1 MSVALAAQMMGRAL
15 GTMKSPDVWLW
26 GPRTDLLWI
35 AGGASLLF
43 GALAVPAL
51 VAWPSGTAWL
61 LLLLVQLGMLCNF
74 PHYAATYETV
84 YRERA
89 KNPPAWRTLLVSL
102 VPAVAF
108 LGIAGMYVETALPLT
123 FRLYVAWS
131 AYHYAAQN
139 FGIAS
144 MYSARASA
152 PLTSFE
158 KQALKLAFVAVG
170 LPAAL
175 RGATTGLAPVLDEL
189 GRYWL
194 GVGLLALSLGA
205 FGTLVLRRRREG
217 RAFPLPVVVIF
228 GSQVVWELLPS
239 LRFVSHASWVGAV
252 DTLWPAAIPFFHCAQ
267 YLGVVGWRARGVG
280 AGQAVRPLF
289 WYAGLVVGGLLL
301 FRGTALL
308 QGLAFD
314 RPAMQLNLVVAVV
327 NIHHFVIDGMIWRKR
342 MPAPSARTA
351 LAAPPSIAAA
361 ATAHSLPETA

>member
-1 MSVALAAQMMGRAL
+1 M
-15 GTMKSPDVWLW
+15 P
-26 GPRTDLLWI
+26 
-35 AGGASLLF
+35 
-43 GALAVPAL
+43 
-51 VAWPSGTAWL
+51 
-61 LLLLVQLGMLCNF
+61 C
-74 PHYAATYETV
+74 
-84 YRERA
+84 
-89 KNPPAWRTLLVSL
+89 
-102 VPAVAF
+102 
-108 LGIAGMYVETALPLT
+108 
-123 FRLYVAWS
+123 
-131 AYHYAAQN
+131 
-139 FGIAS
+139 
-144 MYSARASA
+144 RASA

-189 GRYWL
+189 ELQL

-205 FGTLVLRRRREG
+205 FGTLLLRRRREG

-351 LAAPPSIAAA
+351 LAAPPSIMPSAWQHLTPGAACATRAGLPRAGLTGLPGARTRRAVDFRLPREGGGRRRRCLHRGWILACALSSRAAA
-361 ATAHSLPETA
+361 VPWPSIASASSSFFCRSSSSASASFESDGTRSSS